1 MRDIYEKLLN
11 NGINKYAC
19 SYDVKNESTL
29 TPPEDD
35 PTPTPGPG
43 DPKTP
48 DSNCYVNGVYTPKAP
63 DCPARLGF
71 SFKNVDLANLFPSDK
86 SSSSTVLDHWKAQ
99 YAINWDDTYGNSA
112 QESIEATASRIF
124 TDPEL
129 HDYSFTLSQD
139 QINNLKRYNNEHTG
153 YQTTV
158 IPDNCEDPDKNNG
171 IFLKCSDE
179 FLREILEDS
188 TSEYATVNHY
198 KK

>member
-1 MRDIYEKLLN
+1 MLKGTAEML
-11 NGINKYAC
+11 
-19 SYDVKNESTL
+19 
-29 TPPEDD
+29 PE
-35 PTPTPGPG
+35 
-43 DPKTP
+43 
-48 DSNCYVNGVYTPKAP
+48 
-63 DCPARLGF
+63 
-71 SFKNVDLANLFPSDK
+71 
-86 SSSSTVLDHWKAQ
+86 LDAMIGK
-99 YAINWDDTYGNSA
+99 YAINWDDSHGNSV

-158 IPDNCEDPDKNNG
+158 IPDNCEDPDKSNG